1 MSYYHHVSCQLIIL
15 LPPTS
20 WYFSSCHN
28 CLWVLNFYHMKR
40 IYNISGILQTL
51 ITIKFVDII
60 EKIQWTLGIH
70 LWTMLQHFIQ
80 KIISAI
86 VFFVQIIHEI
96 PCPFSSA
103 KMILTIDFTILY
115 KRATQANINRKSLT
129 HAYFHKTMANIRSNI
144 QLIKFKVMSL
154 QWSSN
159 ICQISGK
166 IMDLSD
172 VCGGSLGAVL
182 EWN

>member
-1 MSYYHHVSCQLIIL
+1 MSLANS
-15 LPPTS
+15 
-20 WYFSSCHN
+20 SSCY
-28 CLWVLNFYHMKR
+28 LQLVD
-40 IYNISGILQTL
+40 ILVAVTTVFGFWITITWKGFTIFLVL